1 MTKSIVFLI
10 AVLLL
15 AGFLFSV
22 AMLRIRTQ
30 WPKKVK
36 MQMLEAPQRDLALEF
51 NSFLAS
57 NPSEDLNR
65 LVSDL
70 NWIIKNDYQRDIR
83 VKRIIHQ
90 DLKSLVDMNKLREQ
104 LGRNDDQTSLAYRQA
119 VATIAERTSKLR
131 YTKDENIR
139 DQILILGD
147 MIKGNDR

>member
-1 MTKSIVFLI
+1 MTKSLFIAIFL
-10 AVLLL
+10 VGGL
-15 AGFLFSV
+15 LFS
-22 AMLRIRTQ
+22 AYMAFWPRK
-30 WPKKVK
+30 PKKVK
-36 MQMLEAPQRDLALEF
+36 MQMLEAPQQELALEF

-90 DLKSLVDMNKLREQ
+90 DLKSLVDMSKLREQ
-104 LGRNDDQTSLAYRQA
+104 LGRDDEQTSLAYRQA
-119 VATIAERTSKLR
+119 VATIAERTSNLR
-131 YTKDENIR
+131 YAKDENIR